1 MQEGAARSQ
10 LPVRNMA
17 NVYSSMAAATQ
28 YRKFLNTELMAI
40 VYDLETTGLNPAIN
54 HPIQVAAR
62 LCAVS
67 PYGLDEI
74 CSQSWYINPGYQL
87 PQKIVELTGIT
98 DRFLATQPKES
109 EVIREIVGFFE
120 NYPVIGY
127 NNGKFDD
134 LFMQQM

>member
-1 MQEGAARSQ
+1 
-10 LPVRNMA
+10 
-17 NVYSSMAAATQ
+17 
-28 YRKFLNTELMAI
+28 MAI

-98 DRFLATQPKES
+98 DRFLATQPK
-109 EVIREIVGFFE
+109 G
-120 NYPVIGY
+120 IGS
-127 NNGKFDD
+127 NQRDCRVLRKLSGDRI
-134 LFMQQM
+134 QQWQV

>member
-10 LPVRNMA
+10 FPVRNMA

-87 PQKIVELTGIT
+87 PQKSRGAY
-98 DRFLATQPKES
+98 RYHGSFLATQPKN
-109 EVIREIVGFFE
+109 R
-120 NYPVIGY
+120 
-127 NNGKFDD
+127 K
-134 LFMQQM
+134 